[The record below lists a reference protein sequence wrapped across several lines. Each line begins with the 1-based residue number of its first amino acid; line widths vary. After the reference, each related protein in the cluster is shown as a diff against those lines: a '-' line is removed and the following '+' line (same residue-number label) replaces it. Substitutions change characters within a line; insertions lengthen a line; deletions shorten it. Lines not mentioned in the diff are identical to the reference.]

1 MGALVLAASLL
12 LAPPAFT
19 PAPGWHVKRG
29 SVSCPGV
36 PRRLCPVVGIAS
48 TTRWR
53 DCLNCLPHKTIA
65 ALPRTA
71 IAIQTQVV
79 KATSRRV
86 DKTFRWPLRLR
97 PADVQAGF
105 EGVPHRY
112 GVYEGTTRVGGRDVS
127 VFVFFGRARPSR
139 RQLQTANAE
148 LRRAQL
154 A

>member
-1 MGALVLAASLL
+1 MGVLVLFASLL
-12 LAPPAFT
+12 LAPPTFVN
-19 PAPGWHVKRG
+19 APGWQVKRG
-29 SVSCPGV
+29 PVTCPGV

-65 ALPRTA
+65 ALPPRG
-71 IAIQTQVV
+71 IAIQIQVV

-97 PADVQAGF
+97 RADVHAGF
-105 EGVPHRY
+105 EGVPDRY
-112 GVYEGTTRVGGRDVS
+112 GVYEGTTRVGARDVS
-127 VFVFFGRARPSR
+127 VFVFFGRARPSAH
-139 RQLQTANAE
+139 QLQNANAE
-148 LRRAQL
+148 LRRARL